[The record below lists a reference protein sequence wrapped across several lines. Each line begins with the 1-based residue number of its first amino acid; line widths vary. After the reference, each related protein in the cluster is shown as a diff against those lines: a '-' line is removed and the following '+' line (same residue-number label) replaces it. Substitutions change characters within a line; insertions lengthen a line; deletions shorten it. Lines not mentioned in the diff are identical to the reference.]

1 MRMQFKFVT
10 AFLAA
15 LVLAACGTQ
24 MEPAQ
29 KALAEVEAALAASG
43 ADAVKYAPQKV
54 EEVNGKLAELKAAFE
69 KKDYKAVVMGAP
81 ALLADAKALA
91 AEAATKKDEYVKLL
105 GEQWTKMS
113 AALPQATTTIE
124 ARIAELKKARKL
136 PEGVTKDAV
145 AAAGPGLEQVKATWT
160 EATAAFGEGKV
171 EDAVMKAK
179 SVQVKVDELLLSLG
193 LKPAAA

>member
-1 MRMQFKFVT
+1 MRIQFKFVT
-10 AFLAA
+10 ALLAVF
-15 LVLAACGTQ
+15 VLAACGNQ

-29 KALAEVEAALAASG
+29 KALSEIESTLAASS

-91 AEAATKKDEYVKLL
+91 TEAAAKKDEYVKLL
-105 GEQWTKMS
+105 GEQWTKLS
-113 AALPQATTTIE
+113 AGLPQATAAIE
-124 ARIAELKKARKL
+124 ARIAELKKTRKL
-136 PEGVTKDAV
+136 PAGVTKDAV
-145 AAAGPGLEQVKATWT
+145 AAAGPALEQVKATWT

-179 SVQVKVDELLLSLG
+179 SVQVKVDEILLSLG
-193 LKPAAA
+193 VKPAG